1 MAVVCEPDRDDEVLR
16 QAASGI
22 LAGLEAAPE
31 LDVSCWRFARG
42 GSWRRPVRRG
52 APPAPLGPKGVRGV
66 RWEAV
71 SLSPR
76 LLAAGLGAGLI
87 AGPTASRPRALIALG
102 AEGAGTIAA
111 ALGRML
117 DVPVVTV
124 VLPGDLA
131 NGWSPRA
138 LDAARRA
145 DRLMAADVES
155 VDRLA
160 RRGFA
165 PWRPEVGVEVRPT
178 DDAWLDLG
186 RQLAA
191 GLVQGVETSISSS

>member
-1 MAVVCEPDRDDEVLR
+1 MAVVCEPDREDEVLR

-22 LAGLEAAPE
+22 LAGLAAAPE

-42 GSWRRPVRRG
+42 ASWRRPVRRRDE
-52 APPAPLGPKGVRGV
+52 ASPFGPKGVRGV
-66 RWEAV
+66 RWEAL

-76 LLAAGLGAGLI
+76 LLATGLGAGLL
-87 AGPTASRPRALIALG
+87 AGPTASRPRAVIALG
-102 AEGAGTIAA
+102 AAGAGYIAA

-131 NGWSPRA
+131 NGWSPRT

-145 DRLMAADVES
+145 DRLMAADFES

-165 PWRPEVGVEVRPT
+165 PWRPEAGLEARPS
-178 DDAWLDLG
+178 DDAWRDLG

-191 GLVQGVETSISSS
+191 GLVQGVETSMSNS